1 MGVIDFWTRA
11 NFSEVFKFLVH
22 SVESEIAQE
31 RVRFFLNNWRWI
43 VKHQGRVFHV
53 STHVKL
59 AASHAKETNILRSL
73 YVGWTCTLHSDC
85 ITYFESFWLI
95 LCSSV
100 WQSWGVILDTSSAEF
115 CNWWHIPFIARA
127 AKIRRGWNLSIL
139 LRRLFPIVLGL
150 CSRCLIVSR
159 SDSAGDRLRWR
170 WLV

>member
-1 MGVIDFWTRA
+1 MGVIDFWKRA

-59 AASHAKETNILRSL
+59 AASHAKETHILRSL
-73 YVGWTCTLHSDC
+73 HVGWTCTLHSDC
-85 ITYFESFWLI
+85 ITYFESFCLI
-95 LCSSV
+95 LCSRV
-100 WQSWGVILDTSSAEF
+100 RQSRGVILDTSSAEL

-127 AKIRRGWNLSIL
+127 AKIRRRWRLSIL
-139 LRRLFPIVLGL
+139 LRGCFSIVLGL
-150 CSRCLIVSR
+150 CSRCLIVSG
-159 SDSAGDRLRWR
+159 SDSTRDRLSWR